1 MLLNQEMGCGSVF
14 LFFAFEAGVRDLLLH
29 TPASPTPQF
38 TLVLFF
44 WLCWRNGLRGYA
56 VNSSLKI
63 SLQKPQVL
71 SFPSPFYGT
80 VLRFYWHT
88 SESDKSQQKSRSL
101 WEKRDRQHLQQ
112 HSHANKMYM
121 EAHSEAF
128 SSLFQSSTKWKIN
141 HLQLLVTGSSLC
153 LRFVRLCGHLHRSV
167 VPGYK
172 CINKWLNTDD

>member
-80 VLRFYWHT
+80 VLWFYWHT

-128 SSLFQSSTKWKIN
+128 SSLFQKQHQVKDQPSPAVSDWLFT
-141 HLQLLVTGSSLC
+141 VPSLC
-153 LRFVRLCGHLHRSV
+153 QTLWSLTPLSCPRLQM
-167 VPGYK
+167 YK
-172 CINKWLNTDD
+172 